1 MAAKLIFLLLMFFM
15 ANLGWVSDKWLGMVG
30 TIRQLWQRFAVLVPS
45 YLITLAIASLVERL
59 VMGQVW
65 PQGWEFYSINLC
77 VFLVLSFP
85 GFIYRVL
92 WK

>member
-1 MAAKLIFLLLMFFM
+1 MATKLLFLLLMLFM
-15 ANLGWVSDKWLGMVG
+15 ANLGWVSDKWLGLVG
-30 TIRQLWQRFAVLVPS
+30 SVSQLWQRFVVLLPA
-45 YLITLAIASLVERL
+45 YLITLGIAYLVERF

-65 PQGWEFYSINLC
+65 PQGWEYYSITLC

-85 GFIYRVL
+85 GFVYRVL

>member
-1 MAAKLIFLLLMFFM
+1 MLTKLLFLVLMLFM
-15 ANLGWVSDKWLGMVG
+15 ANLSWVSDKWFGIAG
-30 TIRQLWQRFAVLVPS
+30 NINQLWQRFAALLPA
-45 YLITLAIASLVERL
+45 YFITLIIAYFAEQF

-65 PQGWEFYSINLC
+65 PQGWEFYSITLC

-85 GFIYRVL
+85 GFVYRVL

>member
-1 MAAKLIFLLLMFFM
+1 MVTKLLFLLLMFFM
-15 ANLGWVSDKWLGMVG
+15 ANLGWVSDKWLGLAG
-30 TIRQLWQRFAVLVPS
+30 TVRHLWQRFAALVPA
-45 YLITLAIASLVERL
+45 YFITLLVAYFVEQL

-65 PQGWEFYSINLC
+65 PQGWEFYSVTFC

-85 GFIYRVL
+85 GFAYRVL

>member
-1 MAAKLIFLLLMFFM
+1 MPAKLIFLLLMFFM

-30 TIRQLWQRFAVLVPS
+30 TISQLWQRFAVLVPS
-45 YLITLAIASLVERL
+45 YLITLAIAYLVERL

>member
-1 MAAKLIFLLLMFFM
+1 MAAKLIFLCLMLFM
-15 ANLGWVSDKWLGMVG
+15 ANLGWVSDKWFGIAG
-30 TIRQLWQRFAVLVPS
+30 TMQHLWQRFVALVPA
-45 YLITLAIASLVERL
+45 YLLTLLIAYLVERM

>member
-1 MAAKLIFLLLMFFM
+1 MASKLIFLLLMFFM

-30 TIRQLWQRFAVLVPS
+30 TISQLWQRFAVLVPS

>member
-1 MAAKLIFLLLMFFM
+1 MAPKLIFVLLMLFM
-15 ANLGWVSDKWLGMVG
+15 ANLGWVSDRWLGLAG
-30 TIRQLWQRFAVLVPS
+30 TVSQLWHRFAAMIPA
-45 YLITLAIASLVERL
+45 YLITLVIAYLVERF

-65 PQGWEFYSINLC
+65 PQGWEFYSVTLC